1 MQKERLAEHL
11 ERYHLGAPSAATSRE
26 LERTFSISGKELR
39 QLVNRLRREGVP
51 IASDGSGYYYAAT
64 EQEVRATIAHL
75 TRRIG
80 GIAAAIHGLNR
91 SLERFDDAQTRL
103 PLQDSTQ
110 SPAPAGLRGKGGA
123 RERSD
128 DSPSGG
134 AERRGLCDDVGGED
148 I

>member
-1 MQKERLAEHL
+1 MQKEGLAEHL
-11 ERYHLGAPSAATSRE
+11 KRYHRGAPRAATSRE
-26 LERTFSISGKELR
+26 LERTFSITGKELR

-91 SLERFDDAQTRL
+91 SLERFDDTQTRL
-103 PLQDSTQ
+103 PLDD
-110 SPAPAGLRGKGGA
+110 AGG
-123 RERSD
+123 D
-128 DSPSGG
+128 
-134 AERRGLCDDVGGED
+134 GL
-148 I
+148 

>member
-1 MQKERLAEHL
+1 MQKEGLAEHL
-11 ERYHLGAPSAATSRE
+11 KRYHRGAPRAATSRE
-26 LERTFSISGKELR
+26 LERTFSIKGIEVR

-64 EQEVRATIAHL
+64 EQEVRATIAHM

-91 SLERFDDAQTRL
+91 SLERFDDTQTRL
-103 PLQDSTQ
+103 PL
-110 SPAPAGLRGKGGA
+110 
-123 RERSD
+123 D
-128 DSPSGG
+128 D
-134 AERRGLCDDVGGED
+134 AGGED